1 METKLTGIQAQLNS
15 YKTDLT
21 DANDKISELTKQVHL
36 QELEIEQYKHER
48 NTARI
53 ELDAV
58 KDLCNTI
65 DIETDKLNAEV
76 EEYSDIRREAFRTE
90 WIGVKRFFEKIS
102 MVDIKHFA
110 QLLKIAKR
118 IYVSSCLL

>member
-1 METKLTGIQAQLNS
+1 METKLASIHVQLS
-15 YKTDLT
+15 AYKTDLGE
-21 DANDKISELTKQVHL
+21 ANGKISDLTKQAHL

-65 DIETDKLNAEV
+65 DIEADKLTAEV
-76 EEYSDIRREAFRTE
+76 EEYSDIRDAFRSE
-90 WIGVKRFFEKIS
+90 
-102 MVDIKHFA
+102 
-110 QLLKIAKR
+110 
-118 IYVSSCLL
+118 

>member
-102 MVDIKHFA
+102 KVDIKYFA
-110 QLLKIAKR
+110 QLLKIARR

>member
-1 METKLTGIQAQLNS
+1 MEAKLAGIQAQMSS

-21 DANDKISELTKQVHL
+21 DANDKISELNKQVHL

-65 DIETDKLNAEV
+65 DIETDKLSAEV
-76 EEYSDIRREAFRTE
+76 EEYSDIHRDAFHTE
-90 WIGVKRFFEKIS
+90 
-102 MVDIKHFA
+102 
-110 QLLKIAKR
+110 
-118 IYVSSCLL
+118 

>member
-1 METKLTGIQAQLNS
+1 METALASIQVQVS
-15 YKTDLT
+15 TYKTDLS
-21 DANDKISELTKQVHL
+21 DSNARISELTKQVHL

-65 DIETDKLNAEV
+65 DIEADKLTAEV
-76 EEYSDIRREAFRTE
+76 EEYSSDIREAFRIE
-90 WIGVKRFFEKIS
+90 
-102 MVDIKHFA
+102 
-110 QLLKIAKR
+110 
-118 IYVSSCLL
+118 

>member
-1 METKLTGIQAQLNS
+1 MVTIHCHLIRRTVTEMETRLTGIQAQLSS
-15 YKTDLT
+15 YKTDLS

-90 WIGVKRFFEKIS
+90 
-102 MVDIKHFA
+102 
-110 QLLKIAKR
+110 
-118 IYVSSCLL
+118 